1 MKKLLSVLLL
11 LSMLLTPVLGNADE
25 TWSTGRQGY
34 QSEVKVYVTYN
45 EAGERLF
52 IRVDCSGETEG
63 VGTQVMEPAFM
74 AQFLGKSLPVTLG
87 EDVDAVAGATVTSQ
101 AVVDALNLLYTQYGG
116 TPDSRTIVNQRSVV
130 SEEIYVLSEAGYSSS
145 VKVTVKVNK
154 DGVITSLKVDAE
166 GEGNGAAVMEA
177 GFRNQF
183 IGRSLPVNLG
193 SGVDAVS
200 GATATSQAVVDA
212 LNRLAD

>member
-1 MKKLLSVLLL
+1 MV
-11 LSMLLTPVLGNADE
+11 SMLSQNAMAKGFASD
-25 TWSTGRQGY
+25 
-34 QSEVKVYVTYN
+34 VTVTAIINDNGVIAY
-45 EAGERLF
+45 LL
-52 IRVDCSGETEG
+52 VDASGETEG

-101 AVVDALNLLYTQYGG
+101 AVVDALNLLYTQYGS

-154 DGVITSLKVDAE
+154 DGVITSLKVDAA